1 VNTAAVPSTTVE
13 ARPRAA
19 TLHQP
24 DARHAW
30 ADNLRVALI
39 IGVIGAHVG
48 TTYILDVDW
57 YYAERTATAASEIL
71 LGAIVGIGLLFGMGL
86 LFLVAGL
93 YSGRSLA
100 QKGPRQFAL
109 GRLWRLGLPLLF
121 FVVVIDSLTDFAG
134 YRGNGGSDG
143 VIAYL
148 KTWWR
153 EDADLSVMW
162 FVAALL
168 AFSLAYAA
176 WRWLRPASQN
186 GAEELGRA
194 QLLRFG
200 AFIVVGSFV
209 VRLVWPFLSDS
220 VLGLNLWEFPQMIAL
235 FALGA
240 LAAERGWLRNAL
252 PDRVWRD
259 CGLAALAGGVLL
271 LALAGAIGL
280 AGDDDPFLGGLHPQA
295 LALPAVEA
303 VIAVGMSVWTL
314 EWFRRHWDY
323 AGPFARGLGRAS
335 FAAYVVH
342 APVIVLLSV
351 GLRSA
356 PVAVEL
362 KFLVVFALGAAVAFG
377 IGWLLSRVPL
387 VSRIV

>member
-1 VNTAAVPSTTVE
+1 
-13 ARPRAA
+13 
-19 TLHQP
+19 
-24 DARHAW
+24 
-30 ADNLRVALI
+30 
-39 IGVIGAHVG
+39 VIGAHVG

-220 VLGLNLWEFPQMIAL
+220 VVGLNLWEFPQMIAL